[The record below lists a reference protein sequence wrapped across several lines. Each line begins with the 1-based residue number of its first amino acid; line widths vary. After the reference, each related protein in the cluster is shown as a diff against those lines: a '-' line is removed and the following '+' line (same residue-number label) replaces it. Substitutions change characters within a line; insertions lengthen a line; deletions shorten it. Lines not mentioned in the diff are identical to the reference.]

1 MKIIS
6 GILIIF
12 VAFMSFKHGLDG
24 LKNTSSS
31 GNETLLSWGIIKP
44 IQTIISVITILS
56 ALMILFPQT
65 FFVGNII
72 AAMLFI
78 LLMGFQLNTGNFK
91 AALMEIPFLLITL
104 TMIYLGHPLKK

>member
-1 MKIIS
+1 MKIVS

-24 LKNTSSS
+24 LRNTSPS
-31 GNETLLSWGIIKP
+31 GNETLSSWGISKP

-78 LLMGFQLNTGNFK
+78 LLMCFQLNTGNIK
-91 AALMEIPFLLITL
+91 AALSEIPFLLITL
-104 TMIYLGHPLKK
+104 TMIYLGHPLRK

>member
-12 VAFMSFKHGLDG
+12 VAFMSFKHGWDG
-24 LKNTSSS
+24 LRNSSPN
-31 GNETLLSWGIIKP
+31 GNETLLSWGIRKP
-44 IQTIISVITILS
+44 LQTIISVITILS

-72 AAMLFI
+72 AATLFI
-78 LLMGFQLNTGNFK
+78 LLMCFQLNTGNIK
-91 AALMEIPFLLITL
+91 AVLMEIPFLLITL